1 MGQKLNQNSSA
12 VICLSHQLDE
22 NNNLSIDSINRIK
35 KSVDVFKEQK
45 SSYLITTGWAYTSS
59 IDKPLSSIMA
69 DYAVQNLK
77 ISRKYLFEEPNPKD
91 TVGEAYFL
99 KKNFCYQHKQIK
111 NLYIVTSDWHLERA
125 KEIFEFI
132 FSNKNDQIIHFIT
145 ILGDKKF
152 KVQELSNNSITKFRE
167 MTKSCKRGDLEEIY
181 SKMRIYHSLY
191 KDN

>member
-1 MGQKLNQNSSA
+1 MNQNSSA

-77 ISRKYLFEEPNPKD
+77 ISRKYLFEEPNQKI
-91 TVGEAYFL
+91 L
-99 KKNFCYQHKQIK
+99 
-111 NLYIVTSDWHLERA
+111 LE
-125 KEIFEFI
+125 KLI
-132 FSNKNDQIIHFIT
+132 S
-145 ILGDKKF
+145 
-152 KVQELSNNSITKFRE
+152 
-167 MTKSCKRGDLEEIY
+167 
-181 SKMRIYHSLY
+181 
-191 KDN
+191 